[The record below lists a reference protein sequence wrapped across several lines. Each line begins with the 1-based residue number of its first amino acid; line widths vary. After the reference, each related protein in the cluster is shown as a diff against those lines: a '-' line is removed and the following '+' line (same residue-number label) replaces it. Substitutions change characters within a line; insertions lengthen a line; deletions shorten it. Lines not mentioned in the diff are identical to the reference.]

1 MRSIDL
7 INAQIAADTKQSE
20 QSDAAPDMQAVIDK
34 LDLLN
39 TTMSAIN
46 DKLDTQKSE
55 TEQPKKKTAAKAEKK
70 TEKEEAEDGDTE

>member
-39 TTMSAIN
+39 TTMSAIS
-46 DKLDTQKSE
+46 DKLDTQKPGYVDQVQ
-55 TEQPKKKTAAKAEKK
+55 T
-70 TEKEEAEDGDTE
+70 EEAEDGDTE

>member
-7 INAQIAADTKQSE
+7 INAQIAADTKKTDKR
-20 QSDAAPDMQAVIDK
+20 DAAPDMQAVIDK

-39 TTMSAIN
+39 STMTAIS

-55 TEQPKKKTAAKAEKK
+55 TEQPTKKTAAKAEKK
-70 TEKEEAEDGDTE
+70 SEKEDAEDGDTE

>member
-7 INAQIAADTKQSE
+7 INAQIAADTKQAE

-39 TTMSAIN
+39 STMSAIS

-55 TEQPKKKTAAKAEKK
+55 TEQPKKKIAAKAEKK
-70 TEKEEAEDGDTE
+70 TEKEEIEDGDTE

>member
-7 INAQIAADTKQSE
+7 INAQIAADTKKTDK
-20 QSDAAPDMQAVIDK
+20 SDAAPDMQAVIDK

-46 DKLDTQKSE
+46 DKLDTQKQE
-55 TEQPKKKTAAKAEKK
+55 TEPKKKTAAKTEKK
-70 TEKEEAEDGDTE
+70 TEKEEIEDGDTE

>member
-7 INAQIAADTKQSE
+7 INAQIAANTKQSDK
-20 QSDAAPDMQAVIDK
+20 SDAAPDMQAVIDK

-46 DKLDTQKSE
+46 DKLDTQKQE
-55 TEQPKKKTAAKAEKK
+55 TEPSKKKTAAKTEKKAEK
-70 TEKEEAEDGDTE
+70 ENVEDGDTE

>member
-7 INAQIAADTKQSE
+7 INAQIAADTKQTDK
-20 QSDAAPDMQAVIDK
+20 SDAAPDMQAVIDK

-39 TTMSAIN
+39 TTMSAIS

-55 TEQPKKKTAAKAEKK
+55 TEQPKKKIAAKAEKK
-70 TEKEEAEDGDTE
+70 TEKEEIEDGDTE

>member
-20 QSDAAPDMQAVIDK
+20 QSDATPDMQAVIDK

-39 TTMSAIN
+39 TTMSAIS

-55 TEQPKKKTAAKAEKK
+55 TEQPKKKTAKAEKK
-70 TEKEEAEDGDTE
+70 TETEDAEDGNTE

>member
-7 INAQIAADTKQSE
+7 INAQIAASTKQADK
-20 QSDAAPDMQAVIDK
+20 SDAAPDMQAVIDK

-39 TTMSAIN
+39 TTMSAIS

-55 TEQPKKKTAAKAEKK
+55 TEQPKKKTAAKSEKK
-70 TEKEEAEDGDTE
+70 TEKEETEDGDTE